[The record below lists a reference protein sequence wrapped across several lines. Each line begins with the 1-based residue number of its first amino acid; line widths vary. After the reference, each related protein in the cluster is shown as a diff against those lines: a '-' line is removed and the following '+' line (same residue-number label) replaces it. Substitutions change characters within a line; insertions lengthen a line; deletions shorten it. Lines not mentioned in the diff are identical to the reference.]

1 LKKADTVLNYASFRS
16 AFKSTLEAME
26 IENIKNIIIIA
37 EGIPES
43 QTRKIIA
50 LNKEKKKNII

>member
-1 LKKADTVLNYASFRS
+1 
-16 AFKSTLEAME
+16 ME
-26 IENIKNIIIIA
+26 QESIKNIIIIA

-50 LNKEKKKNII
+50 YNKQKQKNIIGPSTVGAMVNGEFRVGNTG

>member
-1 LKKADTVLNYASFRS
+1 LIPSYPDFGSIPKNTLAKADTVLNYASFRS

-37 EGIPES
+37 E
-43 QTRKIIA
+43 
-50 LNKEKKKNII
+50 